1 MPIIRVEF
9 LRGRTH
15 EQKRELT
22 RAFTDAT
29 ARIAKVDPKDVW
41 VVIDEVEKEN
51 FGVGGVLMSDEN

>member
-9 LRGRTH
+9 LCGRTH

-22 RAFTDAT
+22 QAITDAT
-29 ARIAKVDPKDVW
+29 VRIAKVDPKDVW